1 MAHTEGHALRLLR
14 LLGFRQLGLGVS
26 GLRVVPWKHMG
37 IQATEATEATW
48 VQAVRASGV
57 RP

>member
-48 VQAVRASGV
+48 VQAVRA
-57 RP
+57 